1 MNGSVSYVR
10 LLRSRDRAA
19 TFAAAC
25 LTASLSG
32 GIALAATTAGAS
44 VANAAAPPY
53 PPSPVI
59 RQVVWA
65 PAEDIIR
72 LAPGGDTWP
81 MTWADDGHLY
91 TAYGDAH
98 GFEPLIETKLSMG
111 LGRVEGFPPDIRGM
125 NLRSEI
131 EARGAGPRGRKASGM
146 LMVDGILYMLL
157 RNDDRQGRCSRLA
170 WSRDH
175 GKTWTEA
182 DWRFEDFGY
191 PTFVNFGRNYAGA
204 RDDFVYIVSHDHA
217 SAYHAADRFNL
228 TRVPKDRIRARD
240 AYEFFVR
247 RDEQER
253 PVWTRQIG
261 ERGTVFEHAG
271 RCYRSGISYNA
282 GLGRYIWSQIIP
294 SGNTTFTGGKGD
306 VRFEGGFGVYD
317 APEPW
322 GPWTTVFY
330 TEKWDVGPGETSS
343 FPPKWM
349 SADGRTAHLVFSG
362 DDCFSVRKVEFVL
375 PEPSRRR

>member
-1 MNGSVSYVR
+1 MPFKFR
-10 LLRSRDRAA
+10 LFAFLIAS
-19 TFAAAC
+19 TVGLHAAANPKEAS
-25 LTASLSG
+25 TAPADFPTSPT
-32 GIALAATTAGAS
+32 AA
-44 VANAAAPPY
+44 PY

-59 RQVVWA
+59 SDVVWA
-65 PAEDIIR
+65 PADDIIR

-81 MTWADDGHLY
+81 LTWADDGHLY
-91 TAYGDAH
+91 TAYGDAR
-98 GFEPLIETKLSMG
+98 GFEPQIETKLSLG
-111 LGRVEGFPPDIRGM
+111 LGRVEGFPPAIAGV
-125 NLRSEI
+125 NLRSKI

-157 RNDDRQGRCSRLA
+157 RNDDLQGRRSRLA

-175 GKTWTEA
+175 GTTWNEA
-182 DWRFEDFGY
+182 GWVFENFGY

-217 SAYHAADRFNL
+217 SAYHPADRFIL
-228 TRVPKDRIRARD
+228 MRVPKSRMPERE
-240 AYEFFVR
+240 AYEFFVK
-247 RDEQER
+247 RDEQDR
-253 PVWTRQIG
+253 PVWTRRID
-261 ERGTVFEHAG
+261 ERGAVFEHAG

-282 GLGRYIWSQIIP
+282 GIGRYVWSQIIP
-294 SGNTTFTGGKGD
+294 SGSTTFTGGKGD

-322 GPWTTVFY
+322 GPWTTAFY

-349 SADGRTAHLVFSG
+349 SEDGRTVHLVFSG
-362 DDCFSVRKVEFVL
+362 DDHFSVRRATLVL
-375 PEPSRRR
+375 TNRAKP